1 MRESAPSRL
10 DDSDLARRLRP
21 AWVEIDLAAVGE
33 NIRSIRR
40 EIGTEVTLYAVCKA
54 DGYGC
59 GAGEAAG
66 AALDA
71 GADAIAV
78 GNPRDA
84 LAIRSAGIEAPM
96 LLYACSTPDAAE
108 QVVDLNVTVTI
119 HDFPSLRAFSALDR
133 DVSAFVKVDTGFGRL
148 GFQEREW
155 SAAFLELSEAGN
167 VTLAGLYTHFFDPED
182 RSASEGQF
190 EVFESAC
197 RLAEAAGFS
206 NFQRM
211 VASSRVLAAYPNFEL
226 SAVNPGRAVFGLL
239 EGVWKTRL
247 LVSPAIVGIKSRVI
261 QVAELASGP
270 GKYSAQ
276 PGAARPLRTA
286 VIPIGHADGLPQ
298 DVGRASA
305 LVAGRRAPLLGT
317 HLEHTVIDV
326 SDVDTV
332 EVGDEVVLMG
342 QQGSET
348 IDAEEVA
355 GCYGVPLMELVVR
368 LASSL
373 PRLYRS

>member
-1 MRESAPSRL
+1 MLRPLPPRHS
-10 DDSDLARRLRP
+10 DSDLARSLRP
-21 AWVEIDLAAVGE
+21 SWVEIDLAAVRD
-33 NIRSIRR
+33 NVRAIR
-40 EIGTEVTLYAVCKA
+40 EKIGPGVTLYAVCKA

-59 GAGEAAG
+59 GAAEAAG

-84 LAIRSAGIEAPM
+84 LAIRQAGILAPM

-108 QVVDLNVTVTI
+108 AVLGLNLTVTI
-119 HDFPSLRAFSALDR
+119 HDFPSLRAFSDLNQ

-148 GFQEREW
+148 GFQKREW
-155 SAAFLELSEAGN
+155 PQAFADLAESRN
-167 VTLAGLYTHFFDPED
+167 VTLAGIYTHFFDPED
-182 RSASEGQF
+182 RSASEAQF
-190 EVFESAC
+190 EIFEDAC
-197 RLAEAAGFS
+197 RSAEAAGFS
-206 NFQRM
+206 GFQRM

-226 SAVNPGRAVFGLL
+226 SAVNPGRAVFGFL
-239 EGVWKTRL
+239 EGMWKAQL
-247 LVSPAIVGIKSRVI
+247 AVSPAVAAIKSRVI
-261 QVAELASGP
+261 QVAEFASGP
-270 GKYSAQ
+270 GKYAAQ
-276 PGAARPLRTA
+276 PGATRPLRAA

-298 DVGRASA
+298 QVDHASA
-305 LVAGRRAPLLGT
+305 LISGRRARLLGT

-326 SDVDTV
+326 SDIETV

-342 QQGSET
+342 KQGSEA
-348 IDAEEVA
+348 IEAEELA
-355 GCYGVPLMELVVR
+355 DCYGLPLMELVIR